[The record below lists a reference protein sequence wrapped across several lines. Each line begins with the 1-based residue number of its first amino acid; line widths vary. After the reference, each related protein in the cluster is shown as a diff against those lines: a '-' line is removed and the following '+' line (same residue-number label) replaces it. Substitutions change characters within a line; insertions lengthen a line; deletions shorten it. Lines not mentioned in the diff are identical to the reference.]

1 MLMRALKHIQNGFY
15 IDVGAHDPSAGSVTK
30 AFYDVGWHGINIEPI
45 TGPFQLLKSA
55 RPRDINLQVCVGP
68 EDGTL
73 ELYDVLPS
81 GLATA
86 LPEVAELHRA
96 SGFSVNTITT
106 PVRRLDGLCKEFSA
120 GEIHFLKIDVEGYE
134 KQVLLGMDFSVF
146 RPWIVVIEATIPNSP
161 VENYD
166 EWEYLVVR
174 SGYQFVY
181 FDGLNRFYVSNEH
194 MELEHSFRI
203 PPNFFDGF
211 ALAPNCYFSREVLS
225 LAQQAE
231 SKAQQ
236 AESKAQQAES
246 KAQQAE
252 SKAQQAESKA
262 QQAESKAQQAEN
274 KSLEVLTQAENALAE
289 KCQYQAQLSAVYSS
303 TSWRMTKPLRRSFD
317 HLRSLIQLRSHESLK
332 QRAKALARRSIK
344 LVSRYPRLK
353 VVAIASVSRLGFA
366 NKLYRLHLAQ
376 DAPIEFKLTYSEP
389 PRDLKHLSPRARKIY
404 FDLKAAIQSHVE
416 GIG

>member
-236 AESKAQQAES
+236 AESKAQQAE
-246 KAQQAE
+246 
-252 SKAQQAESKA
+252 
-262 QQAESKAQQAEN
+262 N